1 MHKYRVVERW
11 ADESRVALQCQMG
24 RYHVA
29 LALNG
34 MPPAAGTLHGQKP
47 YPGFVVLLSTV
58 SGTMFRMIFES
69 INQAE
74 LFAGPN
80 GFQTA
85 PRILPLANRPW
96 QAACLP
102 SHLDH

>member
-1 MHKYRVVERW
+1 MHHYRVIERW
-11 ADESRVALQCQMG
+11 ADESRVALQCHLG

-34 MPPAAGTLHGQKP
+34 MPAAAGTLHGQKP
-47 YPGFVVLLSTV
+47 YPGFVVLLGTG

-74 LFAGPN
+74 LFSGPN
-80 GFQTA
+80 GFQSA
-85 PRILPLANRPW
+85 ALGSRLASAGTMRSW
-96 QAACLP
+96 G
-102 SHLDH
+102 

>member
-1 MHKYRVVERW
+1 MHNYRVVERW
-11 ADESRVALQCQMG
+11 VVDSRVALQCHMG

-47 YPGFVVLLSTV
+47 HSGFIVLLCTI
-58 SGTMFRMIFES
+58 SGAMFRMIFES

-74 LFAGPN
+74 LFSGSN
-80 GFQTA
+80 GFQST
-85 PRILPLANRPW
+85 PLLSRLARPDASRPW
-96 QAACLP
+96 
-102 SHLDH
+102 D

>member
-11 ADESRVALQCQMG
+11 ADESRVALQCHMG

-34 MPPAAGTLHGQKP
+34 MPPAASTLHGQKP
-47 YPGFVVLLSTV
+47 HPGFVVLLCTV

-74 LFAGPN
+74 LFSGPN
-80 GFQTA
+80 GLQST
-85 PRILPLANRPW
+85 PLLSRLAKLG
-96 QAACLP
+96 AARAW
-102 SHLDH
+102 D

>member
-1 MHKYRVVERW
+1 MPEPKMHRYHVVERW
-11 ADESRVALQCQMG
+11 VDDSRVALQCHMG

-34 MPPAAGTLHGQKP
+34 MPPAAGNLHGQKP
-47 YPGFVVLLSTV
+47 HPGFVVLLCAI

-74 LFAGPN
+74 LFSVPN
-80 GFQTA
+80 GFQRTQ
-85 PRILPLANRPW
+85 PPLRLASPGASR
-96 QAACLP
+96 
-102 SHLDH
+102 DRD